1 MGKKQSEKHRPKPR
15 KESGKPQAGGNK
27 RLAQQTRKL
36 LGKHY
41 ASKYRVR

>member
-1 MGKKQSEKHRPKPR
+1 MKKKNSQENRLKPRREGGRPK
-15 KESGKPQAGGNK
+15 AADNK

-41 ASKYRVR
+41 ASKYRAR

>member
-1 MGKKQSEKHRPKPR
+1 MKKKGSQEKRLKPR
-15 KESGKPQAGGNK
+15 KESAKPKTADNK

-41 ASKYRVR
+41 ASKYRVQ